1 VTHRAFCDALA
12 QENSMLAQPMNMA
25 TVAPALQ
32 GQAAHHL
39 ALPPPSSLNAAAADL
54 DNAEDDVFGMDTKS
68 PQLRMLPVSDDA
80 NNPPPMLPPTLG
92 MAGFILSSLAARSV
106 ASPPAFPFTSG
117 GGTLGLDGTGF
128 SSSAGSAS
136 MSATALLQRAAEMG
150 ATTSSA
156 SMVYGSAAG
165 FHGSGGFGPAL
176 ISLPTTS
183 AFGPV
188 TRDGQ
193 TQLVGFDYGGGSMT
207 RAIGSLLH
215 GGPDHQRQDDK
226 RVVDYMGVGPFRS
239 HVGLW
244 I

>member
-12 QENSMLAQPMNMA
+12 QENIMLAQPMNMA

-80 NNPPPMLPPTLG
+80 NNPPPLG
-92 MAGFILSSLAARSV
+92 TAGRMLSSLAARSV
-106 ASPPAFPFTSG
+106 ASPPAFSFTSF
-117 GGTLGLDGTGF
+117 GGTLGLDGPPPGTGF

-136 MSATALLQRAAEMG
+136 MSATALLQRAASMR

-226 RVVDYMGVGPFRS
+226 RVVDYMGVGPFGS

-244 I
+244 M